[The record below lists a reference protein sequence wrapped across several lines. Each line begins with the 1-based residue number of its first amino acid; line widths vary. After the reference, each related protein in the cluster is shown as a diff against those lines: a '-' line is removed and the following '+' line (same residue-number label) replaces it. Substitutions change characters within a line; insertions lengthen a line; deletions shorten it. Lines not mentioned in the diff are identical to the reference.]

1 MSPFVL
7 RLRCCLLLLV
17 GLYLSSLA
25 LAHEGHF
32 SISNLQVI
40 EEEGERFLG
49 MRVTYGEHD
58 TPLSFSA
65 ALIDGEAATLEVRR
79 GSSYRA
85 AERLVV
91 DPGVHV
97 FGAASPLRVRLPDG
111 FAPPRGRQ
119 VHIATLLFEPGFLIS
134 QQVPVGGTGATGG
147 LTWRWRIGLVLG
159 SLVVLGAG
167 TWFVVRRRVIL
178 RPLP

>member
-1 MSPFVL
+1 VSPFVL
-7 RLRCCLLLLV
+7 RLRCHLLLLA
-17 GLYLSSLA
+17 GLCLGSLA

-32 SISNLQVI
+32 NISDLQVI

-49 MRVTYGEHD
+49 MRVTYGKHD

-97 FGAASPLRVRLPDG
+97 FDATSPLRVRLPDG
-111 FAPPRGRQ
+111 LALPRGRQ
-119 VHIATLLFEPGFLIS
+119 AHTATLLFEPGFLIT
-134 QQVPVGGTGATGG
+134 QQVPVGGTGVTGG
-147 LTWRWRIGLVLG
+147 LTWRIGLVLS

-167 TWFVVRRRVIL
+167 TWFVVRRRVTL

>member
-1 MSPFVL
+1 ML
-7 RLRCCLLLLV
+7 
-17 GLYLSSLA
+17 GSLA
-25 LAHEGHF
+25 LAHEGQF
-32 SISNLQVI
+32 NISDLQVI

-65 ALIDGEAATLEVRR
+65 ALIDGEAATLEARR

-91 DPGVHV
+91 DPGVHI
-97 FGAASPLRVRLPDG
+97 FGAASALRVKLPDG

-119 VHIATLLFEPGFLIS
+119 AHTATLLFEPGFLIS
-134 QQVPVGGTGATGG
+134 QQVLVGDTGATWSWAWQVG
-147 LTWRWRIGLVLG
+147 LILAG
-159 SLVVLGAG
+159 LVVLGAG
-167 TWFVVRRRVIL
+167 AWLVVRRRRNL
-178 RPLP
+178 QPLS

>member
-1 MSPFVL
+1 VSPFVL
-7 RLRCCLLLLV
+7 RLRYYLILLV
-17 GLYLSSLA
+17 GLCLGSLA

-32 SISNLQVI
+32 SISDLQVV

-79 GSSYRA
+79 GNSYQA
-85 AERLVV
+85 AQRLVV

-111 FAPPRGRQ
+111 LALPRGRQ
-119 VHIATLLFEPGFLIS
+119 ALTATLLFEPGFLVS
-134 QQVPVGGTGATGG
+134 YQVSVEGTGATWSWAWQVG
-147 LTWRWRIGLVLG
+147 LILCG
-159 SLVVLGAG
+159 LVVLGAG
-167 TWFVVRRRVIL
+167 AWLVVRRRRNL
-178 RPLP
+178 QPLS